1 MDQAEPNRMKPLAGT
16 RILAVEQFGAGPYGS
31 MFLADLGAEVVK
43 VENGETGGDTAR
55 HIGPGLLGNA
65 DSEYFQTFN
74 ANKLSVTLDLKSAD
88 GRESLRRL
96 AATAEAIMNNL
107 RGDQPEKL
115 GLDYNSLAAVNP
127 AVVCLHISAYGR
139 DNERKAWP
147 GYDFLMQAEAGLM
160 SLTGEPDGPPQRFGS
175 SLIDFMTGITGVLG
189 LLSCIIHA
197 RQTGKGCDVDV
208 SLFDVAMH
216 QLSYPGTWHINGGP
230 MPSRLARSAH
240 QSISPVQTVRT
251 RDGWIYVMCMKEK
264 DWETLARLI
273 GHPEQVA
280 DARFATAAARRQN
293 RAELTH
299 ALDEAM
305 RERTTAEWLQILT
318 GHLPVGPVYDVAQ
331 AVANPFVE
339 TVGMVRT
346 VPHPAKPDFRML
358 ANPLKIDGERLEQTV
373 CSALGAD
380 NEALLTRAP
389 VIPEAEPQARLS
401 GTSIN
406 ESNSR
411 GPGSE
416 HRSPPAPGA
425 PSGMTGRS
433 A

>member
-1 MDQAEPNRMKPLAGT
+1 MKPLAGT
-16 RILAVEQFGAGPYGS
+16 RIVTVEQFGAGPYGS
-31 MFLADLGAEVVK
+31 MFLADLGAEVIK
-43 VENGETGGDTAR
+43 IENAETGGDTAR
-55 HIGPGLLGNA
+55 HIGPRYLGKA

-74 ANKLSVTLDLKSAD
+74 ASKKSVTLDLKSED
-88 GRESLRRL
+88 GRAALAQL
-96 AATAEAIMNNL
+96 AASADAVMNNL

-115 GLDYNSLAAVNP
+115 GLDYHSLAAVNP
-127 AVVCLHISAYGR
+127 AIVCLHISAYGR

-175 SLIDFMTGITGVLG
+175 SLIDFMTGVTGLVG
-189 LLSCIIHA
+189 LLSCIIRA
-197 RQTGKGCDVDV
+197 RQTGRGCDVDV

-251 RDGWIYVMCMKEK
+251 KDGWIYVMCMKEK
-264 DWETLARLI
+264 DWETLARHI
-273 GHPEQVA
+273 GHPEHLS
-280 DARFATAAARRQN
+280 DPRFATPAARRQHP
-293 RAELTH
+293 AELTC

-305 RERTTAEWLQILT
+305 SERTTAEWLQVLT

-339 TVGMVRT
+339 RIGMVGS
-346 VPHPAKPDFRML
+346 VPHPAKRDFKML

-373 CSALGAD
+373 CSPLGAD
-380 NEALLTRAP
+380 NEALLGPASSKAA
-389 VIPEAEPQARLS
+389 AE
-401 GTSIN
+401 
-406 ESNSR
+406 
-411 GPGSE
+411 
-416 HRSPPAPGA
+416 
-425 PSGMTGRS
+425 
-433 A
+433 

>member
-1 MDQAEPNRMKPLAGT
+1 SMKPLEGT
-16 RILAVEQFGAGPYGS
+16 RIVTVEQFGAGPYGS

-43 VENGETGGDTAR
+43 VENTEAGGDTAR
-55 HIGPGLLGNA
+55 HIGPAFLGQA

-74 ANKLSVTLDLKSAD
+74 AGKKSVTLDLKSEE
-88 GRESLRRL
+88 GRAALRRL
-96 AATAEAIMNNL
+96 AAGADAVMNNL

-115 GLDYNSLAAVNP
+115 GLDYQSLAAVNP

-139 DNERKAWP
+139 DNERRAWP

-175 SLIDFMTGITGVLG
+175 SLIDFMTGITGVVG
-189 LLSCIIHA
+189 LLSCVMRA

-230 MPSRLARSAH
+230 MPSRLPRSAH

-264 DWETLARLI
+264 DWEALARLI
-273 GHPEQVA
+273 GHPEHVA
-280 DARFATAAARRQN
+280 DARFASAAARRQH
-293 RAELTH
+293 RAELTRL
-299 ALDEAM
+299 LDEAM
-305 RERTTAEWLQILT
+305 SQKTTAEWLEVLT
-318 GHLPVGPVYDVAQ
+318 GHLPVGPVYNVAQ

-339 TVGMVRT
+339 TVGMVRN
-346 VPHPAKPDFRML
+346 VPHPAKPDFRLL
-358 ANPLKIDGERLEQTV
+358 ANPLKVDGERLEQRV

-380 NEALLTRAP
+380 NEALLDPASP
-389 VIPEAEPQARLS
+389 KAAAE
-401 GTSIN
+401 
-406 ESNSR
+406 
-411 GPGSE
+411 
-416 HRSPPAPGA
+416 
-425 PSGMTGRS
+425 
-433 A
+433 